1 MNIPYEQWYGAISIR
16 RSRRVFGPRRINPAD
31 LKRLE
36 EHCHEY
42 RPYPE
47 VRSVLVTTNPD
58 LIFKGAVGTYGKIK
72 GATALAAFVGAMDS
86 PQVNEKLGYLGE
98 SLILEATSMGL
109 DTCWVGGFF
118 RPEVAAELVQARPGE
133 QVLAVTPLGY
143 ARESISLEEKIM
155 TGFGRTHRRKPMAE
169 LVSGLEQASWPAW
182 VKKALEAARMAP
194 SAVNRQPWRFK
205 VAEDNITVAVDS
217 IKDTYGIAKRLD
229 CGIAMLHLELGA
241 MAGGVSGT
249 WEFLSPPQVARFKAR
264 VN

>member
-1 MNIPYEQWYGAISIR
+1 MTIPYEKWYGAIATR
-16 RSRRVFGPRRINPAD
+16 KSRRVYGTRQINPAD

-36 EHCHEY
+36 EHCHDF

-72 GATALAAFVGAMDS
+72 GATALAAFVGAMEG

-118 RPEVAAELVQARPGE
+118 RPEVVAELAHVRPGE

-143 ARESISLEEKIM
+143 ARDSISLEEKIM
-155 TGFGRTHRRKPMAE
+155 TGFGRTHRRKPLAE
-169 LVSGLEQASWPAW
+169 LVSGLEEASWPAW
-182 VKKALEAARMAP
+182 VKKALEAARVAP
-194 SAVNRQPWRFK
+194 SAVNRQPWRFE

-249 WEFLSPPQVARFKAR
+249 WEFLSPPQVARFRCAG
-264 VN
+264 